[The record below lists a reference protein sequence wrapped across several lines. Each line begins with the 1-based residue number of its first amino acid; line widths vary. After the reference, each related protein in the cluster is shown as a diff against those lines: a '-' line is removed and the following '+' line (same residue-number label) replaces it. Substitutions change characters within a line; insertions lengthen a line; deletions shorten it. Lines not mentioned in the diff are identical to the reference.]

1 MSMKDSPFSFY
12 FVALGA
18 GLSGALFIPTLSVFL
33 ATELE
38 VATWKIGAFYSVNA
52 LSSIVISLLI
62 ARYSDRLAQ
71 RRPLLLFCLLSLAL
85 NSLLFIFCRNYL
97 WLITLGS
104 LLSACGSAAVPQLF
118 ALARQSR
125 SDNRFSAILRA
136 QFSLAW
142 VFGPPLAFWIIQLA
156 GFSCLYLIM
165 SVLLFSVTLLGLTLP
180 SGKQQTH
187 SAPLTQLHQQPLGHN
202 LTFLMLA
209 TLLVWSCSSL
219 YLIAFPLHLAQQ
231 STLSSDWTGVM
242 FGIAAA
248 LEIPIMLL
256 SARMLKRWNKKLQM
270 QAAMLCGIIFYGG
283 IVFSHGF
290 IPLML
295 LQVFNAIFIAIIATV
310 GLFWFQDLLQNRQG
324 MAATL
329 YTNSMSIGVLIAGVL
344 QGVLTTFSPLA
355 IWPAACVLL
364 VMSLLLI
371 TKVENV

>member
-1 MSMKDSPFSFY
+1 MKNSSIAFY
-12 FVALGA
+12 LVALGA
-18 GLSGALFIPTLSVFL
+18 GLSGALFIPTLSLFL
-33 ATELE
+33 ATELK
-38 VATWKIGAFYSVNA
+38 VATWQIGAFYSVNA

-62 ARYSDRLAQ
+62 ARYSDRLTQ

-85 NSLLFIFCRNYL
+85 NALLFIFCRNYL
-97 WLITLGS
+97 LLITLGS

-125 SDNRFSAILRA
+125 SDNGFSAILRA

-156 GFSCLYLIM
+156 GFARLYVIM
-165 SVLLFSVTLLGLTLP
+165 SLLLLSVTLLALTLP
-180 SGKQQTH
+180 PGKQPANPATV
-187 SAPLTQLHQQPLGHN
+187 TQLHQQPLGHN

-231 STLSSDWTGVM
+231 STLSSDWTGLM
-242 FGIAAA
+242 FGVAAA

-270 QAAMLCGIIFYGG
+270 QAAMLCGIIFYAG
-283 IVFSHGF
+283 IFFSNGF
-290 IPLML
+290 IPLVL
-295 LQVFNAIFIAIIATV
+295 LQIFNAIFIAIIATV

-344 QGVLTTFSPLA
+344 QGTLTAVSPLA